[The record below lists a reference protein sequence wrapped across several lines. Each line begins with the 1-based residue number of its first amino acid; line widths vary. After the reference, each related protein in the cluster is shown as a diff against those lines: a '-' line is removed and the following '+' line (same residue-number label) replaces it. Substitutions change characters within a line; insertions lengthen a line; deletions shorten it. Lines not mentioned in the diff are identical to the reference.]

1 MKSEREDINMSKKIL
16 LNGVDGNFGGVA
28 AKVLLE
34 KWPHE
39 DLIFCAPTAAGL
51 KPYEGVVETRVAD
64 LNKPEELVKAYS
76 GADTMILISMPF
88 IGEKRRKA
96 HKAAI
101 DAAVEAKVD
110 RIVYTS
116 IVGAGH
122 PEINAYEVNDHI
134 YTEKLL
140 READIHYVIM
150 RNSQYAEAMVSI
162 FLDSY
167 ENGGAIVNNMGE
179 GKMAHISRKDCAL
192 AASCAAMSDHSDVV
206 LEVNGKELR
215 TITEFCEVGSK
226 VTGKKVVYQY
236 VNDEDQFK
244 FFDSIGVPRT
254 TEGEWAESAKNFP
267 YCSEGMVTF
276 GRAIR
281 LNQMNTFTNTFKE
294 LTGQDPISLE
304 EMFANP
310 DEFLVGARTSTEE

>member
-1 MKSEREDINMSKKIL
+1 MSKKIL

-28 AKVLLE
+28 AKILLD

-39 DLIFCAPTAAGL
+39 DLIFCAPTVDGL
-51 KPYEGVVETRVAD
+51 KPYEDVVETRIAD
-64 LNKPEELVKAYS
+64 FNKPEDLTKAYE
-76 GADTMILISMPF
+76 GVDTVILISMPF
-88 IGEKRRKA
+88 VGEKRRKA

-116 IVGAGH
+116 IVGAGD
-122 PEINAYEVNDHI
+122 PEIDTYEVNDHI

-140 READIHYVIM
+140 KESGIHYVIN

-167 ENGGAIVNNMGE
+167 VNGGAIVNNMGD

-192 AASCAAMSDHSDVV
+192 AACCAAMSDYSDRI
-206 LEVNGKELR
+206 LEINGKDLR

-226 VTGKKVVYQY
+226 VTGKTVVYQY
-236 VNDEDQFK
+236 VNDEDQYA

-281 LNQMNTFTNTFKE
+281 LNQMSTYTNDFKE
-294 LTGQDPISLE
+294 LTGQDPISVE
-304 EMFANP
+304 EMFANI
-310 DEFLVGARTSTEE
+310 DEFLVGARTTTEE

>member
-1 MKSEREDINMSKKIL
+1 MSKKIL
-16 LNGVDGNFGGVA
+16 LNGVDGNFGSVA

-39 DLIFCAPTAAGL
+39 DLVFAAPTKAGL
-51 KPYEGVVETRVAD
+51 KPYEGIVETRVAD
-64 LNKPEELVKAYS
+64 LNKSEELVKVYS
-76 GADTMILISMPF
+76 GVDTMILISMPF
-88 IGEKRRKA
+88 VGEKRRKA

-110 RIVYTS
+110 RIIYTS

-122 PEINAYEVNDHI
+122 PEIDAYEVNDHI

-140 READIHYVIM
+140 KESDIHYVIL

-167 ENGGAIVNNMGE
+167 ANGGAIVNNMGE

-192 AASCAAMSDHSDVV
+192 AASCAAMSEYSDVI
-206 LEVNGKELR
+206 LEINGKDLR

-226 VTGKKVVYQY
+226 VTGKTVVYQY
-236 VNDEDQFK
+236 VNDEDQYK

-254 TEGEWAESAKNFP
+254 TEGEWGEAAKNFP
-267 YCSEGMVTF
+267 YCSDGMVTF

-281 LNQMNTFTNTFKE
+281 LNQMNTYTTTFKE
-294 LTGQDPISLE
+294 LCGQDPISVE
-304 EMFANP
+304 EMFANL
-310 DEFLVGARTSTEE
+310 DDYLVGARTTTED